1 MRLVWKFLSEK
12 LVCKIMDSSY
22 GVLILFF
29 ICLSI
34 TAVGGYT
41 LVYNLSGYSSMDA
54 QKVFG
59 IIVLTIILLV
69 FIVGT
74 IFYAIGSAQLIM
86 SILSK
91 KKISFD
97 EKDAPLDGATRV
109 GETVFQ
115 GKEVSLYSKQDKFF
129 LWSRKWQKGFSKYQY
144 YHIRPV
150 DQTEISEV
158 YQVERCCFYC
168 DHIFTQFFI
177 REGKNR
183 EKIVEL
189 CTIDVQIG
197 NDRDLGFKQVN
208 RGEFEKTV
216 PFKDVEIKEI
226 KKLIDLKQI

>member
-74 IFYAIGSAQLIM
+74 IFMQ
-86 SILSK
+86 
-91 KKISFD
+91 
-97 EKDAPLDGATRV
+97 
-109 GETVFQ
+109 
-115 GKEVSLYSKQDKFF
+115 
-129 LWSRKWQKGFSKYQY
+129 
-144 YHIRPV
+144 
-150 DQTEISEV
+150 
-158 YQVERCCFYC
+158 
-168 DHIFTQFFI
+168 
-177 REGKNR
+177 
-183 EKIVEL
+183 
-189 CTIDVQIG
+189 
-197 NDRDLGFKQVN
+197 
-208 RGEFEKTV
+208 
-216 PFKDVEIKEI
+216 
-226 KKLIDLKQI
+226 